1 VLERSEGN
9 ARTGERADV
18 APGPGGANN
27 TPVPNV
33 RGPMLMVSLA
43 WKGVAKM
50 KRLAWV
56 PFCCLLPIVAQ
67 STPLPLSP
75 GAGSRAGTIATF
87 SCVGFDPETGDLG
100 VIVQSKFFAVGSV
113 VPWAR
118 ADVGAVASQA
128 FGNTSFGP
136 RGLDLLAEGK
146 SPDEAL
152 TALLAADSL
161 RERRQVGIVDAKGRS
176 ATYTGKQCMPWAG
189 GISGPDFAAQGNI
202 LVGEAT
208 VQAMSAA
215 FQSTKGMLGDRLMA
229 AIEAGQAAGGDS
241 RGMQS
246 AAILIVRKG
255 GGYGGNNDRYCD
267 LRVDD
272 ATDPIA
278 ELHRIY
284 NIWKPNALVTEGY
297 ELVAKG
303 QFERAYAMGLE
314 AIALRPDAG
323 EYRYHLACY
332 YARGGE
338 REKAIETLG
347 EALSREPA
355 LSKQAAVDTD
365 LAPLGS
371 DPRFGRMLEAATK
384 AAVQEGAPKGR

>member
-1 VLERSEGN
+1 MKRFTSILSLL
-9 ARTGERADV
+9 ALASAPHAAPLPV
-18 APGPGGANN
+18 APGA
-27 TPVPNV
+27 
-33 RGPMLMVSLA
+33 
-43 WKGVAKM
+43 
-50 KRLAWV
+50 
-56 PFCCLLPIVAQ
+56 
-67 STPLPLSP
+67 
-75 GAGSRAGTIATF
+75 GAGAGTIATF

-100 VIVQSKFFAVGSV
+100 VVVQSKFFAVGSV

-118 ADVGAVASQA
+118 AEVGAVATQA
-128 FGNTSFGP
+128 FGNTTFGP
-136 RGLDLLAEGK
+136 RGLDLLADGT
-146 SPDEAL
+146 PPAEAIQ
-152 TALLAADSL
+152 ALLAPDTL

-176 ATYTGKQCMPWAG
+176 ATFTGTECMAWAG
-189 GISGPDFAAQGNI
+189 GVSGPNFAAQGNI
-202 LVGEAT
+202 LVGEPT
-208 VQAMSAA
+208 VQAMAAA

-246 AAILIVRKG
+246 AALLIVRSG

-272 ATDPIA
+272 AVDPIA

-297 ELVAKG
+297 LQVEKG
-303 QFERAYAMGLE
+303 EFARAYAMGLD
-314 AIALRPDAG
+314 AVALKPEAG

-332 YARGGE
+332 YSRGGE
-338 REKAIETLG
+338 REKAIATLR
-347 EALSREPA
+347 EALEREPG

-384 AAVQEGAPKGR
+384 AATQKKPSDR

>member
-1 VLERSEGN
+1 M
-9 ARTGERADV
+9 T
-18 APGPGGANN
+18 
-27 TPVPNV
+27 
-33 RGPMLMVSLA
+33 
-43 WKGVAKM
+43 
-50 KRLAWV
+50 RLAWV
-56 PFCCLLPIVAQ
+56 PLFCLLPLAAHAV
-67 STPLPLSP
+67 SLPLSP
-75 GAGSRAGTIATF
+75 GAGSRTGTIATF

-100 VIVQSKFFAVGSV
+100 VVVQSRFFAVGSV

-136 RGLDLLAEGK
+136 RGLDLLAEGR
-146 SPDEAL
+146 SPDQVL
-152 TALLAADSL
+152 TDLLAPDTL

-176 ATYTGKQCMPWAG
+176 ATFTGMECMAWAG
-189 GISGPDFAAQGNI
+189 GISGPNFAAQGNI

-208 VQAMSAA
+208 VQAMAAA
-215 FQSTKGMLGDRLMA
+215 FQSTNGMLGDRLMA

-272 ATDPIA
+272 AVDPIA
-278 ELHRIY
+278 ELRRIY
-284 NIWKPNALVTEGY
+284 NIWKPNALVTAGY
-297 ELVAKG
+297 ELIDRG

-314 AIALRPDAG
+314 AVALKPDAG

-338 REKAIETLG
+338 REKAIVMLG
-347 EALSREPA
+347 EALAREPA
-355 LSKQAAVDTD
+355 LSKQAAADTD
-365 LAPLGS
+365 LAPLAT

-384 AAVQEGAPKGR
+384 AAVQKGAAGGK